1 MVGGTAG
8 QPLYKSLYFQVIV
21 AIIAGILLGHF
32 LPDLGTN
39 MKPLGDGFIK
49 LIKMIIAPIIFC
61 TIVVGIAGMEDMKK
75 VGKTGGY
82 ALLYFEVVSTIA
94 LIVGLLIVNVVQ
106 PGAGMN
112 IDPASLDT
120 KAIAAYT
127 KPGQMQGTVDFLLNV
142 IPSSVVDAFAKG
154 EILQVLLF
162 SVMFG
167 FALHAFG
174 GRGTLVFDF
183 IEKTSHVLFA
193 IVGFI
198 MKVAPIGAFG
208 AMAFTIGKYGLAS
221 LVSLAWLM
229 GTFYLTCVV
238 FIFGVLGAIAWA
250 HGFNIWK
257 FIKYIKEELLIVLGT
272 SSSES
277 VLPRMMA
284 KLENLGVKKSTV
296 GLVVPTGYSF
306 NLDGT
311 SIYLTMAAVFI
322 AQATNTPMTLTQ
334 QLTLLGVLLL
344 TSKGAAGVTGSGF
357 IVLAATLSA
366 VGGVPVAGLALI
378 LGIDRFM
385 SEARALTN
393 LIGNGVAT
401 VVVGKWCGEL
411 DVERMQRHLNQE
423 TEEEAN
429 EPEKVLDEQE
439 VHMPGV
445 PQKVA
450 TEPVPGTVAPARG

>member
-1 MVGGTAG
+1 MATVRATSSK
-8 QPLYKSLYFQVIV
+8 PLYKSLYFQVVV
-21 AIIAGILLGHF
+21 AIIVGVLLGHF
-32 LPDLGTN
+32 FPATGEA

-82 ALLYFEVVSTIA
+82 ALLYFEIVSSIA
-94 LIVGLLIVNVVQ
+94 LLVGLVIVNTVR
-106 PGAGMN
+106 PGEGMN
-112 IDPASLDT
+112 IDVAALDT
-120 KAIAAYT
+120 KAVAAYT

-142 IPSSVVDAFAKG
+142 IPSTVIDAFAKG

-162 SVMFG
+162 SVLFG
-167 FALHAFG
+167 FALHKFG
-174 GRGTLVFDF
+174 GRGTLVFDW

-198 MKVAPIGAFG
+198 MRVAPIGAFG
-208 AMAFTIGKYGLAS
+208 AMAFTIGKYGVGS
-221 LVSLAWLM
+221 LFQLGKLM
-229 GTFYLTCVV
+229 GTFYLTCLV
-238 FIFGVLGAIAWA
+238 FIFVVLGLIAKF
-250 HGFNIWK
+250 HGFSIWK

-284 KLENLGVKKSTV
+284 KMENLGVHKSTV
-296 GLVVPTGYSF
+296 GLVIPTGYSF

-322 AQATNTPMTLTQ
+322 AQATNTDMTLTQ
-334 QLTLLGVLLL
+334 QITLLAVLLL

-366 VGGVPVAGLALI
+366 VGHVPVAGLALI

-393 LIGNGVAT
+393 LVGNGVAT

-411 DVERMQRHLNQE
+411 DEARMQRVLNNE
-423 TEEEAN
+423 SDSDAE
-429 EPEKVLDEQE
+429 EPEEVLDVVEQ
-439 VHMPGV
+439 HMPA
-445 PQKVA
+445 KSA
-450 TEPVPGTVAPARG
+450 

>member
-1 MVGGTAG
+1 MTRK
-8 QPLYKSLYFQVIV
+8 PLYRSLYVQVLL
-21 AIIAGILLGHF
+21 AILVGVLLGHF
-32 LPDLGTN
+32 YPESGAA

-61 TIVVGIAGMEDMKK
+61 TVVVGIAGMEDMKK
-75 VGKTGGY
+75 VGKTGGL
-82 ALLYFEVVSTIA
+82 ALLYFEIVSSIA
-94 LIVGLLIVNVVQ
+94 LVVGLVIVNLVK
-106 PGAGMN
+106 PGVGMN

-120 KAIAAYT
+120 KGIAAYT
-127 KPGQMQGTVDFLLNV
+127 GPGKMQSTTDFLLNV
-142 IPSSVVDAFAKG
+142 IPNTVVDAFAKG

-162 SVMFG
+162 AVLFG
-167 FALHAFG
+167 FALHRFG
-174 GRGTLVFDF
+174 GRGTLVFDT
-183 IEKTSHVLFA
+183 IEKMSHVLFV
-193 IVGFI
+193 IVGYI
-198 MKVAPIGAFG
+198 MKLAPIGAFG
-208 AMAFTIGKYGLAS
+208 AMAFTIGKYGVGS
-221 LVSLAWLM
+221 LLSLGKLM
-229 GTFYLTCVV
+229 GTFYATCLV
-238 FIFGVLGAIAWA
+238 FIFVVLGIIARLN
-250 HGFNIWK
+250 GFSIWK

-284 KLENLGVKKSTV
+284 KMENLGVKKSVV
-296 GLVVPTGYSF
+296 GLVIPTGYSF

-334 QLTLLGVLLL
+334 QLTLLAVLLL

-401 VVVGKWCGEL
+401 VVVGRMTGDL
-411 DVERMQRHLNQE
+411 DVARMQRQLNNE
-423 TEEEAN
+423 TDEEAE
-429 EPEKVLDEQE
+429 EPEAVLDRNDA
-439 VHMPGV
+439 HMAV
-445 PQKVA
+445 
-450 TEPVPGTVAPARG
+450 ENRH

>member
-1 MVGGTAG
+1 MTHK
-8 QPLYKSLYFQVIV
+8 PLYRSLYFQVIAAIMIGV
-21 AIIAGILLGHF
+21 ALGHF
-32 LPDLGTN
+32 YPDAGVA

-61 TIVVGIAGMEDMKK
+61 TVVVGIAGMEDMKK
-75 VGKTGGY
+75 VGKTGGL
-82 ALLYFEVVSTIA
+82 ALLYFEIVSSIA
-94 LIVGLLIVNVVQ
+94 LVVGLIIVNLIA

-112 IDPASLDT
+112 VDPSTLDT
-120 KAIAAYT
+120 KGIAAFT
-127 KPGQMQGTVDFLLNV
+127 GPGKMQSATEFLLDI
-142 IPSSVVDAFAKG
+142 IPGPVVDAFARG

-167 FALHAFG
+167 FALHRFG
-174 GRGTLVFDF
+174 GRGTPVFDM
-183 IEKTSHVLFA
+183 IEKLSHVLFS
-193 IVGFI
+193 IVGII
-198 MKVAPIGAFG
+198 MKVAPVGAFG
-208 AMAFTIGKYGLAS
+208 AMAFTIGKYGVGS
-221 LVSLAWLM
+221 LLSLGKLM
-229 GTFYLTCVV
+229 GTFYLTCLL
-238 FIFGVLGAIAWA
+238 FIFVVLGIITRM
-250 HGFNIWK
+250 HGFSIWK
-257 FIKYIKEELLIVLGT
+257 FIKHIKEELLIVLGT

-284 KLENLGVKKSTV
+284 KMENLGASKSVV
-296 GLVVPTGYSF
+296 GLVIPTGYSF

-311 SIYLTMAAVFI
+311 SIYLTMAAIFI
-322 AQATNTPMTLTQ
+322 AQATNTPLTLTQ

-401 VVVGKWCGEL
+401 IVVAKWTNDL
-411 DVERMQRHLNQE
+411 DVKRLHKCLDNE
-423 TEEEAN
+423 TDTD
-429 EPEKVLDEQE
+429 EPEAILDKAE
-439 VHMPGV
+439 HHLP
-445 PQKVA
+445 
-450 TEPVPGTVAPARG
+450 PAH